1 MRAHTTH
8 HSSGYQHQLWT
19 LTAGT
24 RAELQ
29 HKHLQSWKLTKTPCN
44 LPEKIQMWTI
54 MWKDEVPHFSLC
66 SLHPV
71 NVIHSVMEETVRDD
85 RDVIE
90 SWHYWGHPAVVS
102 AGRTRH
108 SWHCIKLL
116 IYTLIFHSVC
126 TPQTLEVL
134 LCTLCR
140 QSMKLRVCSY
150 LWHENLA
157 IWVALTH
164 TFWVN
169 IYISLHRF
177 KTSVLFVCYLSLKPP
192 TFLATREILTFET

>member
-19 LTAGT
+19 LTPGT

-90 SWHYWGHPAVVS
+90 SWHYWGHPGVVS

-126 TPQTLEVL
+126 TPTDTRGVAVYTVQAINETPRLFIFMARKPRDMSRSDTYIL
-134 LCTLCR
+134 G
-140 QSMKLRVCSY
+140 KY
-150 LWHENLA
+150 LYFA
-157 IWVALTH
+157 AQI
-164 TFWVN
+164 
-169 IYISLHRF
+169 
-177 KTSVLFVCYLSLKPP
+177 
-192 TFLATREILTFET
+192 